1 MPLELTPLC
10 GNTYYIPA
18 STNVGVYRLNER
30 DVCLIDSGPTESF
43 AQSLL
48 ELMRAQGLRIRSIIC
63 THSHPDHI
71 GGNALIQAR
80 TGCRIFAS
88 GCERE
93 IAENP
98 VLQPSLFF
106 GAYPSAPL
114 RSAYFMVPKSH
125 VLPLEDP
132 QRPQMLKII
141 PLPGHTFNQ
150 IGVSTPDGVL
160 FTADALAG
168 EEMLSRFHI
177 TFLYDIAASLSTIEA
192 LASRPE
198 KRFVPSHAPA
208 ACNLPE
214 LCRKNLSMIHEIKSS
229 ILAVLHV
236 PCGLDELLARLFERY
251 HTPVNLIQYTLVGHT
266 VRSYLSYLYDQG
278 QVEPVAQGFTLKW
291 KLQNLQPT
299 DPIPG
304 NRYKPDRTAA
314 YARRYRQKGKD
325 GV

>member
-30 DVCLIDSGPTESF
+30 DVC
-43 AQSLL
+43 LL

-98 VLQPSLFF
+98 ALQPSLFF

-125 VLPLEDP
+125 MLPLEDP

-150 IGVSTPDGVL
+150 KHPGRRAVHRRRARRGR
-160 FTADALAG
+160 DA
-168 EEMLSRFHI
+168 F
-177 TFLYDIAASLSTIEA
+177 
-192 LASRPE
+192 P
-198 KRFVPSHAPA
+198 
-208 ACNLPE
+208 LP
-214 LCRKNLSMIHEIKSS
+214 
-229 ILAVLHV
+229 
-236 PCGLDELLARLFERY
+236 Y
-251 HTPVNLIQYTLVGHT
+251 
-266 VRSYLSYLYDQG
+266 YLSL
-278 QVEPVAQGFTLKW
+278 
-291 KLQNLQPT
+291 
-299 DPIPG
+299 
-304 NRYKPDRTAA
+304 
-314 YARRYRQKGKD
+314 
-325 GV
+325 